1 MSGLFEELRRKLES
15 DAGKRGISAWDLAQ
29 LPAGQR
35 RVIRLI
41 LREVQMAYPE
51 LCRATAALP
60 AEQRLEQGEL
70 DEVLTRLQEK
80 AWLIRLG
87 QEEVT
92 TYRVNLRRKSGS
104 RLASSIW
111 ERLDR
116 QIDARKPAAR
126 QQE

>member
-1 MSGLFEELRRKLES
+1 MNGLFEELRRKLES
-15 DAGKRGISAWDLAQ
+15 DAGKRGISAWELAQ

-41 LREVQMAYPE
+41 LREVQMPYPE
-51 LCRATAALP
+51 LCRVTAALP
-60 AEQRLEQGEL
+60 AGQRLEQADL

-87 QEEVT
+87 QGQLT

-104 RLASSIW
+104 RLANSIW

-116 QIDARKPAAR
+116 QIGAQTPR
-126 QQE
+126 QPDRR

>member
-15 DAGKRGISAWDLAQ
+15 DAGKPGISAWDLAQ
-29 LPAGQR
+29 LPARQR

-41 LREVQMAYPE
+41 LREVQMPYPE
-51 LCRATAALP
+51 LCRATAELP
-60 AEQRLEQGEL
+60 ADQRLDQAEL
-70 DEVLTRLQEK
+70 DEALTHLLEQ

-87 QEEVT
+87 QDVLT
-92 TYRVNLRRKSGS
+92 TYRVNLRRKSSS

-116 QIDARKPAAR
+116 EINARDSITR
-126 QQE
+126 